1 LLRIAAP
8 RDDVTRTGVARLKIS
23 LLSAHTPSHLT
34 LSLSSQDLS
43 GRHDDSLRMV
53 LSLVWCRFVGGLPA
67 LWAPKKRIDST
78 LPRCSPGVAKQTDR
92 SRVEPTRSYGNR
104 RRPVRSVGKWP
115 SLARNC
121 SCCLVSSRLGSP
133 HHNTS
138 DKTTYHH
145 LLLLQTLTNPIS
157 FQPKGA
163 SAAQP
168 TNLHHLALFLHS
180 LGDIFPGREDADDT
194 RYPKIDTR

>member
-1 LLRIAAP
+1 MHARDRHHTSQEKSGRLLRIAAP

-104 RRPVRSVGKWP
+104 RRPMRSVGKWP

-121 SCCLVSSRLGSP
+121 SCCLVSSRVTSP
-133 HHNTS
+133 QH
-138 DKTTYHH
+138 K
-145 LLLLQTLTNPIS
+145 
-157 FQPKGA
+157 
-163 SAAQP
+163 
-168 TNLHHLALFLHS
+168 
-180 LGDIFPGREDADDT
+180 
-194 RYPKIDTR
+194 